1 MGAEGTVSDRGA
13 IHADAES
20 MARAVGTGDHVALI
34 ARGTVDA
41 WHRRVERAAPGS
53 PDRSYLVSLDDTVR
67 GAAATATAATTPQ
80 SRQVTNSVVLA
91 TAEAPFAGAESFRAV
106 LSEGLSDAADGGT
119 VVVDD
124 PSAFVPADADS
135 GAVVEEMLAVAD
147 EFGVEFH
154 AVATGDGAVVAA
166 LARRLS
172 GADTD
177 ADAAV
182 AAQSLDY
189 LRETDPTNFGYLR
202 RYWREARRG
211 LTAVEMT
218 YPQSK
223 QVHAALSDP
232 ETTSRTLGAALQALV
247 KLGALGVWGDTVAAN
262 RYDLT
267 QFDPARIDAI
277 GAALDALDD

>member
-1 MGAEGTVSDRGA
+1 MGAEGTVFDSGA
-13 IHADAES
+13 IHADADS
-20 MARAVGTGDHVALI
+20 MARAVGGGDHVALI
-34 ARGTVDA
+34 ADGTVDA
-41 WHRRVERAAPGS
+41 WHRQVETVAPGS
-53 PDRSYLVSLDDTVR
+53 PDNSYLVSVDDTVR
-67 GAAATATAATTPQ
+67 GATATATTSQ
-80 SRQVTNSVVLA
+80 RRQVTENVTLA
-91 TAEAPFAGAESFRAV
+91 TVEAPSEAPVESFRAA
-106 LSEGLSDAADGGT
+106 LSAGCSEPSAGGT

-124 PSAFVPADADS
+124 VSAFVPTDADPD
-135 GAVVEEMLAVAD
+135 AVVAELLAVAD

-154 AVATGDGAVVAA
+154 TVAAGDGAVVSA
-166 LARRLS
+166 LARRLP
-172 GADTD
+172 GADDD
-177 ADAAV
+177 ADAAL
-182 AAQSLDY
+182 AAQLLDY

-223 QVHAALSDP
+223 QVHAALADP
-232 ETTSRTLGAALQALV
+232 ETTPRTLGAALQALV

-267 QFDPARIDAI
+267 GFDPARVDAV